1 MFLQDGQLL
10 TVCAVPPRGLH
21 RTMAMAVV
29 FGILVRERYRS
40 GHPKKTQR
48 QNYFPHDFS
57 FILRFMRMLIAR
69 DFIARL
75 VLISTVTSQSMAYRF
90 IRKFWNSEYETFTVC
105 RCDCLSARIGY
116 GR

>member
-1 MFLQDGQLL
+1 
-10 TVCAVPPRGLH
+10 
-21 RTMAMAVV
+21 MAMAVV

-57 FILRFMRMLIAR
+57 FILRFKRMLNAR
-69 DFIARL
+69 DFIVGLA
-75 VLISTVTSQSMAYRF
+75 LISTVTSQSMAYRQSSNVW
-90 IRKFWNSEYETFTVC
+90 KSKYEAFTVC